1 MLMRTSANIM
11 HFIALSGSHKILL
24 AVSCVSI
31 EKAGFGEGTAW
42 GKKARAILEGGIKAT
57 FSCSPHTGHPRDT
70 QGCSGRARTRLVT
83 GLRGSAGHQTPSGRV
98 ITVSV
103 SQGSGPVEGLAL

>member
-1 MLMRTSANIM
+1 MCRLHANIM

-42 GKKARAILEGGIKAT
+42 GKKARAILEGGIKA
-57 FSCSPHTGHPRDT
+57 
-70 QGCSGRARTRLVT
+70 
-83 GLRGSAGHQTPSGRV
+83 RV
-98 ITVSV
+98 KF
-103 SQGSGPVEGLAL
+103 P

>member
-1 MLMRTSANIM
+1 MAPAFFVDGAGCIFHLQFKTLYLSRINKCQHQARTRFLPSRGLCSVLMRTSANIM

-42 GKKARAILEGGIKAT
+42 GKKARAILEGGIKA
-57 FSCSPHTGHPRDT
+57 
-70 QGCSGRARTRLVT
+70 
-83 GLRGSAGHQTPSGRV
+83 RV
-98 ITVSV
+98 KF
-103 SQGSGPVEGLAL
+103 P